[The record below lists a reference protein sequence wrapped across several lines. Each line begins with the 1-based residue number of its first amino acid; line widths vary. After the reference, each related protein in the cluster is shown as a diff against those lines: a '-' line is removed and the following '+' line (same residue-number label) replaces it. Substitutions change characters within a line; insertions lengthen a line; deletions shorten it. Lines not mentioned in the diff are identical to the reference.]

1 MAGQAERGGPGP
13 GELLHHDRAGYPAV

>member
-1 MAGQAERGGPGP
+1 MAGQAKRGGPGP